1 MTSAEPAAASTP
13 PVEPAAPEV
22 VTAEVAVTTT
32 AEVAVADQWDHEWID
47 FNGDRLSVR
56 RPTQQALAAYSLAM
70 SHFVPAQTRNDITGL
85 FIARHLSPSSYERVF
100 SRLMDPDDTEYTV
113 SSIGEMMKAI
123 VELSI
128 EVKAEAAG

>member
-1 MTSAEPAAASTP
+1 M
-13 PVEPAAPEV
+13 
-22 VTAEVAVTTT
+22 TTT